1 MTDYT
6 IFEYPIK
13 KYYSISK
20 DAIKKIIPSI
30 NNRDYR
36 LFTNDIR
43 SDISHVVIMNNAMLI
58 KFGEIS
64 AIIFNSK
71 CLFFCFLNDKSKEF
85 ITYIKN
91 INNDNLQNNTLIIFE
106 NILIYLSNKID
117 NFLEESFNNFSGL
130 SIENFKTNQLKDL
143 LKFQHKVLIEQCNY
157 EEYLESITHIC
168 KNINS
173 FKSSVLNIDDEPEQ
187 LLNTYSNEINED
199 IKNLKR
205 LIKKIEIFV
214 ELININLAEK
224 RNRFAKNT
232 LNLEIVSFTYS
243 LSLFFTYI
251 LGTNLKNNIENCSYC
266 ILILILGTMVIN
278 FPIFFLIRKI
288 FS

>member
-1 MTDYT
+1 MY
-6 IFEYPIK
+6 
-13 KYYSISK
+13 
-20 DAIKKIIPSI
+20 
-30 NNRDYR
+30 
-36 LFTNDIR
+36 
-43 SDISHVVIMNNAMLI
+43 
-58 KFGEIS
+58 
-64 AIIFNSK
+64 
-71 CLFFCFLNDKSKEF
+71 CF
-85 ITYIKN
+85 
-91 INNDNLQNNTLIIFE
+91 
-106 NILIYLSNKID
+106 IY
-117 NFLEESFNNFSGL
+117 
-130 SIENFKTNQLKDL
+130 
-143 LKFQHKVLIEQCNY
+143 
-157 EEYLESITHIC
+157 
-168 KNINS
+168 
-173 FKSSVLNIDDEPEQ
+173 KSSVLNIDDEPEQ